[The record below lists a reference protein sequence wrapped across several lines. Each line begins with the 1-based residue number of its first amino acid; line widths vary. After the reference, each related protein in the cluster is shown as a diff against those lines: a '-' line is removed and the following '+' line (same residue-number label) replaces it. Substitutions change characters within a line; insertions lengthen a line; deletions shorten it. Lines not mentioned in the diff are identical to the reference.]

1 MTRWLRPRS
10 GLMTDPI
17 SVVVAVGESER
28 LQLGS
33 YTISGRITD
42 YNGLPI
48 DSCSVIIYNPDFSE
62 VLEALSDVNEYTDL
76 AES

>member
-1 MTRWLRPRS
+1 MKKLILLLSIITA
-10 GLMTDPI
+10 
-17 SVVVAVGESER
+17 SVSFASVSFA
-28 LQLGS
+28 QT

-62 VLEALSDVNEYTDL
+62 VLEALSDVNEYIDL
-76 AES
+76 TES